1 MLLKRIAA
9 CALSFVLACGFV
21 PMLASAQPADEG
33 SAQLQLEPGT
43 YVEHEALAYVVDSTQ
58 GSVQQFSLTSETSLL
73 DSGETLMGVGAEAEE
88 VALEDDAPQAS
99 AANSKRVCSNDV
111 DSSAGRIVLVRDDSL
126 ATEEIIAQLEED
138 PRVVFAEPNYLLEM
152 DESAPIEPASSDSST
167 AEDMTGFQWYANNS
181 GALAGQQSQDA
192 VDVEY
197 DAWKDA
203 ADSGSWANVAKQEQ
217 SELENVVVGVIDT
230 GVDAANPDLANV
242 MWDDGLNIEA
252 LADLG
257 GDEHGISMVS
267 SASST
272 EPIDA
277 ENVHGTHVA
286 GIIAAEWNEFGTSG
300 IATNVEIMSLRT
312 DSSIAGTLSCFNYIV
327 TAVAENVNVRAVNCS
342 WTLAAT
348 ASKALELGISEMG
361 EAGVVSVFASG
372 NDGSD
377 NDDSIGMPSLL
388 RDNPY
393 VVTVDACDPS
403 GDFSMF
409 SSYGVATT
417 DVVAPGSS
425 ILSTYGLC
433 SPTYFGE
440 ADSDAVLYESFD
452 GETRADASIEGSGA
466 PILRFTDADGNSVDT
481 TVGAKRFDGDAA
493 LAVSY
498 DAEEAQAD
506 TSLPVELA
514 NTQVIK
520 SDPIDLSAVSDKAKY
535 LSIRFA
541 SNDIAGDSSANR
553 MADVQVAVRVT
564 DSDEPYV
571 LALSSSFRAV
581 NASWGGCHLALP
593 GSTDYEHFQIYLYY
607 ANQSY
612 SMLGGEASLAPADGT
627 VLIDSI
633 GIGDGES
640 PYAYAQGTSM
650 AAPVATGVVAVLAGQ
665 YPQDSAAKLAA
676 RLKGGAQR
684 EDRYADRCSTGGRV
698 SVAGGSDPA
707 PVPVSAEVSAEGDA
721 IIVRGY
727 FVDSATQ
734 VRIGGTVCDELSRAE
749 LAGGDGAVEITVQV
763 PEGFAGGEQWVEL
776 VASNAESG
784 RLYEDFG
791 TYKALSYYEQSD
803 LPIPDEL
810 QSWSDWQL
818 VGFAGDVY
826 AVPRESLNN
835 VASASHEFF
844 LRYDPDAR
852 SWSQVRFPLEQL
864 KELGCAS
871 VGSVSAATYDGAL
884 IMQITGTD
892 DSTGES
898 QATYWRYTAEGAWE
912 HIPMSFPDNS
922 SAWIILSTLA
932 SDGQNLY
939 SFGGY
944 GEFDDY
950 PNMPSFS
957 SSMGMLSCVAK
968 LDVEAGVGTLA
979 GMMEGDRENPQ
990 VAYRDGAFVVSGG
1003 QNTASQMNSAKGVER
1018 LTPLAE
1024 DKTEPLGYPYSGYVT
1039 YPAGWLE
1046 AAQVDYSAVVTET
1059 GKMAWAPAATAD
1071 GFMLVGPRS
1080 DSGKTDTYT
1089 LANEAGAVPTEYGL
1103 NASHEALFNPSALAY
1118 DGMLYVLAAT
1128 SGGSGRVFAAT
1139 PVETVP
1145 QPGDYVAPDPDPD
1158 PDPGPTTPQPGDGED
1173 PESEPTTPEEEKTL
1187 KNLANTGDP
1196 LTVPLALLGAV
1207 ACLAGA
1213 ALLAQK
1219 E

>member
-9 CALSFVLACGFV
+9 CAFSFVLACGLAPAV
-21 PMLASAQPADEG
+21 ASAQPADES

-58 GSVQQFSLTSETSLL
+58 EGVQQFSLTNGANLL
-73 DSGETLMGVGAEAEE
+73 DSGETLISVGNEAEE
-88 VALEDDAPQAS
+88 VALGDDAPQAS
-99 AANSKRVCSNDV
+99 AAYTARARSNDI
-111 DSSAGRIVLVRDDSL
+111 DFSAGRIVLVHDDGL
-126 ATEEIIAQLEED
+126 TTEEIIAQLKED
-138 PRVVFAEPNYLLEM
+138 PRVVFVEPNYLLEM
-152 DESAPIEPASSDSST
+152 NESDPAEPASSDLST
-167 AEDMTGFQWYANNS
+167 AEDMTSFQWYANNS
-181 GALAGQQSQDA
+181 GTLSGQQPQDA

-197 DAWKDA
+197 DAWEKA
-203 ADSGSWANVAKQEQ
+203 ANSGSWTDAAAQEQ
-217 SELENVVVGVIDT
+217 SELDKVVVGVIDT
-230 GVDAANPDLANV
+230 GVDVANPDLAIV
-242 MWDDGLNIEA
+242 MWDDGMQIEA

-257 GDEHGISMVS
+257 GDEHGISMVPS
-267 SASST
+267 TSST
-272 EPIDA
+272 EPVDV
-277 ENVHGTHVA
+277 ENIHGTHVA

-327 TAVAENVNVRAVNCS
+327 TAVNEGVNVRAVNCS

-348 ASKALELGISEMG
+348 ASKVLELGISEMG

-372 NDGSD
+372 NDGSN

-452 GETRADASIEGSGA
+452 EETRADASIENANA
-466 PILRFTDADGNSVDT
+466 PILRFTDTDGNSIGT
-481 TVGAKRFDGDAA
+481 PVGSKRFDGDTA
-493 LAVSY
+493 LAVPY

-514 NTQVIK
+514 NKQVIQ
-520 SDPIDLSAVSDKAKY
+520 SEPIDLSAVSDKAKC

-541 SNDIAGDSSANR
+541 SSDIAGDTSANR
-553 MADVQVAVRVT
+553 MADVQIAVRVT
-564 DSDEPYV
+564 DSDDSYT
-571 LALSSSFRAV
+571 LSLSSSFRAV
-581 NASWGGCHLALP
+581 NASWGGCHVALP
-593 GSTDYEHFQIYLYY
+593 NNTDYEHFQIYLYY

-676 RLKGGAQR
+676 RLKGGVQC
-684 EDRYADRCSTGGRV
+684 ESRYADRCSTSGRV

-707 PVPVSAEVSAEGDA
+707 PVPVSAELSAEGDA
-721 IIVRGY
+721 IVVRGY

-734 VRIGGTVCDELSRAE
+734 VRIGGVACDEISRTE
-749 LAGGDGAVEITVQV
+749 LVDGDGAVEITVRV

-776 VASNAESG
+776 ATSDAESG

-791 TYKALSYYEQSD
+791 AYAVLSYYEQSD

-810 QSWSDWQL
+810 QNWSDWQL
-818 VGFAGDVY
+818 VGFASDIY

-844 LRYDPDAR
+844 LKYDPDAR

-864 KELGCAS
+864 KELGCVS
-871 VGSVSAATYDGAL
+871 VGNVSAATHDGAL

-912 HIPMSFPDNS
+912 HMPMSFPES
-922 SAWIILSTLA
+922 SRSWITLSTLA

-944 GEFDDY
+944 GEFYDY
-950 PNMPSFS
+950 PGIPDLST
-957 SSMGMLSCVAK
+957 SMGILSCVAK
-968 LDVEAGVGTLA
+968 LDLEVGEGTLA

-990 VAYRDGAFVVSGG
+990 VAYRDGAFIVSGG

-1024 DKTEPLGYPYSGYVT
+1024 DKTVPLERPYSGEVT

-1046 AAQVDYSAVVTET
+1046 AVQVDYSAVVTET

-1089 LANEAGAVPTEYGL
+1089 LANETGAAPAEYGL
-1103 NASHEALFNPSALAY
+1103 NASHAALLNPSALAY
-1118 DGMLYVLAAT
+1118 DGMLYVLAAM
-1128 SGGSGRVFAAT
+1128 SAEPYRVFVAT

-1145 QPGDYVAPDPDPD
+1145 QPGDCVASD
-1158 PDPGPTTPQPGDGED
+1158 PDPGPTTPQPGHGED
-1173 PESEPTTPEEEKTL
+1173 PEPEPTTPEEEETL
-1187 KNLANTGDP
+1187 KNLANTGDA
-1196 LTVPLALLGAV
+1196 LTAPIALLGVV
-1207 ACLAGA
+1207 ACLTGA

-1219 E
+1219 Q